1 MTDEGDQSLNAG
13 SREQTS
19 SQESRNSTTP
29 TPIVRVTL
37 AEPEQTVEV
46 TESFED
52 LLQAEHET
60 EDDVALPKVR
70 SDFGEDKTDEEPC
83 VTFYGQPTETETE
96 EDSLLSP
103 SSDRSR
109 ISDIVI
115 GRSFPPEDDNYNNES
130 DDHDDNQSVTSSK
143 FSDSDSDEESRGRP
157 RISSRS
163 QSPANT
169 FVTRVANQKE
179 LEKSTAKRR
188 RSQEGLPSGVKRKAT
203 GERSPLAIEYV
214 TIDCDYAE
222 VTSPTDV
229 KVIITDPNAVA
240 DLKKCAEK
248 NDWPMSPVDRAS
260 SLPQSTQAAVTEA
273 FELQEILKLA
283 EAYNRDGPKHTPP
296 QAPERPG
303 TPNFGMSLA
312 DAEAEDEDVNAP
324 NIPGRLTAPS
334 FRRVE
339 TGSLGHRRSTSADE
353 AAKAKQTLRAGRV
366 GLIQNDLRRLAVNKH
381 HNVSVWKPE
390 DLWYFMRV
398 QEDRVLSLS
407 KVLGQNKLSTNPEGV
422 ADVRAEREAMQDEVE
437 RMKSELAVAKVAY
450 EKRVLELENE
460 VKEADAMVKTLQ
472 GERFEGSLVEAITT
486 SPTQLPPEV
495 QEGLDKV
502 SKDVAKM
509 GGMQIS
515 MNDNMAKMRSMLDVS
530 QVQEKQILALN
541 VDNAQLRNQ
550 IVFFEK
556 QAEKAVQRFLSEQK
570 ACGKVTKAYEE
581 QKKEIAHLAHRNSIL
596 KVLKVQTDLELAG
609 LRGQIEKLNDTV
621 SELVSMQN
629 ATVTIAAP
637 VAASVAKKSEP
648 RVDLLERELETTKL
662 SNKSLAGK
670 VATLEHLLSESEE
683 NSKRFKEL
691 YNSANDQRV
700 WSFAHYATLRQPWP
714 IATREDIAQLIVNV
728 VNENRV
734 PGDESVQPAESA
746 IHGRSTGETYSE
758 LGQSVPELRLPEQ
771 LTRDHVVPWLAAD
784 MGVRNIFDEIRALGI
799 YLDGRVEDEILRTLI
814 EQGLCYGNYD
824 VFSTFVFSGRPI
836 SRKEFVTRLAS
847 LIGTLDVLE
856 KRLYKAETDRDLAEK
871 KTSELAQRDHQNQLK
886 LKQNAHNLKK
896 ARRAMDTFE
905 KHHGS
910 PLGAL
915 EDLIVLQTREAD
927 LEADM
932 ADLREEVAYYE
943 REMAQERHEAMSD
956 SDLTVT
962 GEETCNIT
970 THKELEAKIRVLEN
984 EKRELVASFNKK
996 MDGDDPSYSGTA
1008 DDSVIDRPIDYQPS
1022 VHDYWVE
1029 LNKLREESE
1038 QLDRNHE
1045 IDSAQ
1050 LPNSPTCPNCSVMR
1064 RQIEKLKKKHKL
1076 ALQTAEQTRE
1086 NDVIR
1091 TMNSA
1096 EAFAHGEKAELGS
1109 KISELTRQLSDAS
1122 SETPIP
1128 ARPARC
1134 DDCAYLSSE
1143 NRKTQIKLRAAR
1155 DMVRHLDHRV
1165 FAYSDRADT
1174 ANKEVVRLQTEVDR
1188 LNGHSPSVTSTAPT
1202 SAGNS
1207 PEQQTQKDNRIKELE
1222 VELVKTQQ
1230 LLTDK
1235 IQTALSGSWGA
1246 TKLAA
1251 VPVDQQ
1257 DDMWDSFET
1266 ESNNRKLVKE
1276 RKELRE
1282 ENAKMHKLLDDFETA
1297 AAVWVVGEEVSAE
1310 DLDRATNI
1318 GLQARL
1324 DHLELLKA
1332 NVGELQKLR
1341 EKNAMLVSEKEALIT
1356 KAYDLEGVIGY
1367 FQGNISPKCCGA
1379 VRNDLEK
1386 ESEAHAV
1393 TKSQLEDAL
1402 AKANA
1407 IDDSQNGEDQ
1417 DPCKVVKQELQTTK
1431 ERLENITKKFEDAE
1445 SDHNWQVGTMIE
1457 DYDSL
1462 HTQFKDSEKKLKEA
1476 LEGTKPDVNAGQADI
1491 NDSGKDVKAE
1501 LKTVKSQYKE
1511 LEDAFKVNAGQ
1522 LNTVKKQL
1530 READLKASAKNTGG
1544 NVTSPNNDSKELRE
1558 ELEATKKKCVRSTK
1572 QLQEHLDQEKQ
1583 TTKKL
1588 QEDLAKVKVVDQPT
1602 NSDKND
1608 PQEQI
1613 ASLSQQLRDSAVKIV
1628 NLQHRIGELETTK
1641 DTYKLAGD
1649 RHLPPPEDDKCKDTI
1664 MELISAQTKLKGLI
1678 DTYITPIPETP
1689 GSPIKHPKQKTFTE
1703 DVFSV
1708 FERFVLRKDPGVES
1722 APSSPT
1728 KASHEVPVPRPI
1740 ANDDPCSVYEKQLR
1754 DVQKQCDAFEMLT
1767 LYKEKFLRS
1776 EERLGRRDK
1785 DLQKAKN
1792 MLERVVDDSP
1802 HAVRKLLNQAYL
1814 ANRRQANIIECKEI
1828 VAAQHAEEMLALHKR
1843 LERLRR
1849 PNAPME
1855 ELQDANDL
1863 KKKEL
1868 LDLHDEFHKY
1878 KIEKG
1883 KQLNFLGSQL
1893 SILYTERD
1901 EWRADKKGEKKTP
1914 TKSLWKPAETAK
1926 NASTAT
1932 QNVSQT
1938 APAEAIKLKKA
1949 KDDEAIEKINKAIL
1963 EAHEARKSGV
1973 MTNEP
1978 ASKAVSSESKTAE
1991 SKSTTAGA
1999 EEKKEPKE
2007 PEPPLPKLIY
2017 EFWPCPPPE
2026 KQMIFDEAF
2035 EKSERLYGTPVYI
2048 TKDRL
2053 PHHPK
2058 PEPSSLFNE
2067 GESSRWKLPKLP
2079 KRHWYSNAAEAVV
2092 RFPSTEW
2099 FLPTF
2104 YITMV
2109 VLDQLDNESR
2119 YAHALIDSIYG
2130 RERGPHDWIWSW
2142 PVLVAAFFFIYTCW
2156 ITDSL
2161 FCRKPIEIKEVK
2173 VEESNLLLP
2182 DPSEVEIPPKIDPCK
2197 DVKKELAD
2205 LKFKCKE
2212 TEEPKKD
2219 ETNANAD
2226 DATEVPTGTTDKAAA
2241 DNANKAAA
2249 DTPAKAATN
2258 ISNKSV
2264 GTANKP
2270 ATEAS
2275 HKGATNNGD
2284 PCKAVND
2291 ELLATKFRLQDAED
2305 RLQGNKTVIDWKN
2318 DKRTP
2323 EQWKKVENTKFWEI
2337 AGVPGPRGGA
2347 TITYED
2353 FQKNGGVEFTR
2364 RSSQTAAQSAAE
2376 KVASSAAAQAGQRA
2390 ASANANS
2397 PHWAPGTGAPT
2408 TQQFSTGRLFSTP
2421 ELTGPW
2427 PAPTPDYLADFNTP
2441 DHGIL
2446 ASQNGYKSAPSAG
2459 PEYTEN
2465 VFSDQSF
2472 NVQPK
2477 SNSSLNSTGYGSSN
2491 YAGQRLDDTFFS
2503 NTPLDEARFFVPAEI
2518 SFGGTG
2524 LGDGIE
2530 DLGSYVDSLQAQRGS
2545 ATTVSASNAGF
2556 RPKETPGQAGKN
2568 PGSAK
2573 GGVEPPRTLPGQTG
2587 KKSASTNGGVE
2598 LPHTPPGQIV
2608 PPHGDAY
2615 DGTPIN
2621 SSIQKTP
2628 SEWVDY
2634 LNARLSKSP
2643 KVKQIPALSFTYLA
2657 TDNTK
2662 LSYAEFFNDRLRSPE
2677 SASNNPSKIETKP
2690 VGMSKCAVPSKPA
2703 ETSKDSPFNGP
2714 GAFNPRTPPPRILAQ
2729 YREDFFERL
2738 QTNEVCCEH
2747 EYEWK
2752 GARGSLLKNPSE
2764 HVQKTPRECIH
2775 GGTYRSHANNLGSP
2789 RAKALRVGVDANGII
2804 MCPTAATPEALSA
2817 AWTEFLHEYPNVIL
2831 YLGDFNEK
2839 EMKFGVSASINVHI
2853 FIAQRQAVA
2862 KKNKVKYPSLI
2873 ELSLWRAENGFLPPA
2888 ESEVAILADIVDRRR
2903 TDLTQSVGGTDPEPS
2918 SLIGQYQYTPSNNIP
2933 GAFSQ
2938 IPEAVRNPGSIN
2950 QDQPA
2955 SRGYVAPTYSAGS
2968 FWQLP
2973 EELRNPGLIP
2983 TFRNPTAT
2991 GPTLNASSY
3000 PIPHPTMSGSTINL
3014 SGTSS
3019 FKIIRPRGED
3029 PCKDVKERLEATQKE
3044 LDDLKD
3050 QEDCDEVKK
3059 RVKKLHDQLS
3069 ALKIL
3074 YDPVRTQLTNT
3085 EAELEKEKKEHEE
3098 AKAQLALADPKT
3110 IKTNGDQQAAVKAI
3124 EDKLKAAEKEA
3135 TKKLEEAETEA
3146 KKWKKQDAES
3156 RKALQ
3161 LEKNRTAPSKKQV
3174 EQQIEE
3180 QVKERVKEEAKKHVK
3195 VQIKEVEVI
3204 RPVNKSSWTRFLITL
3219 ALSTFLGIKY
3229 YDNYILGYTP
3239 LHEGSALSV
3248 TDIIWYDFVE
3258 LFRDYS
3264 GLITTLGATTI
3275 GVLAIYL
3282 AWVFSAVFD
3291 PYPDSRHHD
3300 LDGSDG
3306 DDSGDSSDDD
3316 SNDNG
3321 GDNYGGDDKKG
3332 DSSMKQTKKINR
3344 PKELNTKSPMSWF
3357 PLGIAPG
3364 SPKSPKSPQR
3374 YSSKNPLSWFPLG
3387 IALDSP
3393 KLPKS
3398 PRSPKPFKTTRQ
3410 QTWKHSDV
3418 SSVSTEPS
3426 STRAADVPIKINKRK
3441 DISPYCK
3448 ELEDKVEEYQKE
3460 VAQANRELT
3469 AARSEIQALSE
3480 SRISPSATTP
3490 QTGPKADPKRHAYAH
3505 SVISSVSN
3513 APEAV
3518 KTVRETVKETA
3529 KEAAKTVEKKGQR
3542 SQSMVP
3548 TAAETGKTIVTEGL
3562 DILSLGLF
3570 GLVKDKVVGLIPQTS
3585 SASETSVPDIT
3596 VTPSDKEK
3604 DSNAIEADE
3613 DGTSG
3618 TFILLNGKVVRV
3630 KRPQT
3635 ISSTEPS
3642 VPEITAPRSDDNKN
3656 LNAELEA
3663 IKKVLEAVK
3672 KERDAAQKE
3681 LGDTKKSPDA
3691 TKDENELWDG
3701 TSNGESDWEDPCKDV
3716 KKELALVRKAL
3727 EQAKGEVQ
3735 FLRKEKKNRESK
3747 QAKEELRSKERTRR
3761 QEELGEDYEDE
3772 DSPDDSDDGDDDF
3785 PPAGT
3790 TEAKFL
3796 VKENMLKIRE
3806 IQLKEAAE
3814 QLKAC
3819 HEANK
3824 ALRTRMYDA
3833 EDGWAAEKEEANTL
3847 DQPNS
3852 TWSQRYSRKNLSDQ
3866 GTQTSPAR
3874 PDSTQASS
3882 GDADHTECNRK
3893 IHTLTVERDH
3903 LVKDRGE
3910 ALQKWKDC
3918 EGRQRQAEQIKQE
3931 NTLKQDATS
3940 QEDPD
3945 QVKSQLEAANK
3956 KLKATEEQVDAA
3968 NKEIAD
3974 LTADI
3979 MHGSSANLEKQ
3990 VEEQRADHRHGIEGL
4005 RTANQK
4011 LKAEIDVKKDMVEK
4025 WKSEHYKTK
4034 NEIGNLHRKL
4044 SEAQSKYKESKK
4056 MEEQALKEAE
4066 VSKKSLD
4073 AWQKELKG
4081 PSPTLPP
4088 NLATD
4093 PETARFQRL
4102 LHDKTRQLEMAI
4114 HNKEQVQE
4122 WVDWYKTR
4130 EPENHVECNKSL
4142 KVYKEK
4148 WDKAQETLF
4157 KAAEVNNE
4165 MQKVVLVGKNKIL
4178 EAEKEK
4184 RALAN
4189 QVEKLTKER
4198 ASEKK
4203 EKKHPSP
4210 PEVPSSA
4217 LQDTR
4222 RQIRLAE
4229 DEARRLESDC
4239 NRLAREN
4246 TQLKQRFEHKID
4258 TLEHAPDPK
4267 LPVKT
4272 VYPTPISGFRKQEN
4286 SKNKTRPAGIITDFS
4301 NLDDPFNDALVTGG
4315 LLPAK
4320 TPEFNPNRLF
4330 DALGLPHSE
4339 LTPRRKPIPMPIPPF
4354 PASAPLTPQGRR
4366 RAAERMLTDPKGEA
4380 ELAKERAVN
4389 AAYRSAETEFEE
4401 WRTDQYALVYSRL
4414 RPKLQIPVR
4423 NILGQLETLSER
4435 SNEERSVKSEKSEK
4449 EDDKEEPKTPENKK
4463 EKKSRIETDQSQKS
4477 ESSSGESLDDEEYG
4491 IPTYTVSE
4499 ETEVSECDG
4508 ISES

>member
-13 SREQTS
+13 SREQTP

-37 AEPEQTVEV
+37 AEPEQTVEA
-46 TESFED
+46 TESSED
-52 LLQAEHET
+52 SLQAEHET

-70 SDFGEDKTDEEPC
+70 SDFEEAGTDEEPS
-83 VTFYGQPTETETE
+83 VIFSGQPTEAETE

-109 ISDIVI
+109 LSDIVI
-115 GRSFPPEDDNYNNES
+115 GRSFSPEDDDYDNENDHEDE
-130 DDHDDNQSVTSSK
+130 DDDQSVTSSK

-163 QSPANT
+163 HSPANT

-188 RSQEGLPSGVKRKAT
+188 RSQEGLPSGAKRKAT

-214 TIDCDYAE
+214 TIDRDHDHAE

-260 SLPQSTQAAVTEA
+260 SLPQSTQDAVTEA

-283 EAYNRDGPKHTPP
+283 EAYNKDGPKHTPP
-296 QAPERPG
+296 QVPERPG
-303 TPNFGMSLA
+303 TPNFGMSSA

-334 FRRVE
+334 SRRVE

-407 KVLGQNKLSTNPEGV
+407 KVLGQNKLSIDSEGV

-460 VKEADAMVKTLQ
+460 VKEADAMVKILQ
-472 GERFEGSLVEAITT
+472 GERFEGSLVEAITA
-486 SPTQLPPEV
+486 SPTQLPSEV

-502 SKDVAKM
+502 SKDVAEM

-556 QAEKAVQRFLSEQK
+556 QAEKAVQRFLNEQK

-581 QKKEIAHLAHRNSIL
+581 HKKETAHLAHRNSTL
-596 KVLKVQTDLELAG
+596 KALKVQTDLELAG
-609 LRGQIEKLNDTV
+609 LRGQIEELNDTV
-621 SELVSMQN
+621 SELESMQN

-637 VAASVAKKSEP
+637 VAASVAEKSEP

-670 VATLEHLLSESEE
+670 VATLEHLLSKSEE
-683 NSKRFKEL
+683 KSKRFKEL
-691 YNSANDQRV
+691 YKSANDQRV

-728 VNENRV
+728 INENRL

-836 SRKEFVTRLAS
+836 SREEFVTRLAS

-886 LKQNAHNLKK
+886 LKQNAHDLKK

-910 PLGAL
+910 PSGAL

-943 REMAQERHEAMSD
+943 REMAQVRHEVMSD
-956 SDLTVT
+956 SDLTIT
-962 GEETCNIT
+962 GEETCKIT
-970 THKELEAKIRVLEN
+970 AHRELEAKICTLEN

-996 MDGDDPSYSGTA
+996 MAGDDPSYGGTA

-1022 VHDYWVE
+1022 VHDYWAE

-1038 QLDRNHE
+1038 QLNRVHE

-1064 RQIEKLKKKHKL
+1064 KQIEKLKKNHKL
-1076 ALQTAEQTRE
+1076 ALKRAEETRE
-1086 NDVIR
+1086 SDVIR

-1096 EAFAHGEKAELGS
+1096 EAFAHGEKAELQS
-1109 KISELTRQLSDAS
+1109 KISELTRQLGDAS

-1128 ARPARC
+1128 TRPARC

-1143 NRKTQIKLRAAR
+1143 NTKTKIKLRAAQ

-1188 LNGHSPSVTSTAPT
+1188 LNGQSPSVTSTAPT

-1207 PEQQTQKDNRIKELE
+1207 PEQQTQKNNRIKELE

-1235 IQTALSGSWGA
+1235 IQTTLGGSWGA

-1251 VPVDQQ
+1251 VPLDQQ
-1257 DDMWDSFET
+1257 EDMWDSFET
-1266 ESNNRKLVKE
+1266 ESNHRKLVKE

-1332 NVGELQKLR
+1332 DVGELQKLR
-1341 EKNAMLVSEKEALIT
+1341 EKNATLVSEKEALIT

-1367 FQGNISPKCCGA
+1367 LHGNNSPKCCGA

-1393 TKSQLEDAL
+1393 TKSQLEGAL

-1407 IDDSQNGEDQ
+1407 NDDFQTGEGQ
-1417 DPCKVVKQELQTTK
+1417 DPCKVVKQELQTSK

-1445 SDHNWQVGTMIE
+1445 SDHDWKVDVMIK
-1457 DYDSL
+1457 DYESL

-1476 LEGTKPDVNAGQADI
+1476 LKSTTPDENPDQADI

-1511 LEDAFKVNAGQ
+1511 LEDAFKVNTGQ
-1522 LNTVKKQL
+1522 LDTVRKQL
-1530 READLKASAKNTGG
+1530 REVNLKASAQNTGG
-1544 NVTSPNNDSKELRE
+1544 NVTSPNDDSKKLRE
-1558 ELEATKKKCVRSTK
+1558 ELEATKTECVKSTK
-1572 QLQEHLDQEKQ
+1572 QLQELLDQEKQ

-1588 QEDLAKVKVVDQPT
+1588 QEDLAKAKVVDQPT
-1602 NSDKND
+1602 NNDKND

-1613 ASLSQQLRDSAVKIV
+1613 ASLSQQLRESAVKIV

-1649 RHLPPPEDDKCKDTI
+1649 RHLPPPEDDQCKDTI
-1664 MELISAQTKLKGLI
+1664 MELIGAQTKLKGLI
-1678 DTYITPIPETP
+1678 DTYIMPTPETP
-1689 GSPIKHPKQKTFTE
+1689 GTPIKHPKQNTFTE

-1708 FERFVLRKDPGVES
+1708 FEKFVLRKDPGAES
-1722 APSSPT
+1722 APGSPT
-1728 KASHEVPVPRPI
+1728 KASHEVPAPRPI
-1740 ANDDPCSVYEKQLR
+1740 ANDDPCGVYKKQLR

-1767 LYKEKFLRS
+1767 LYKEKLLRS

-1802 HAVRKLLNQAYL
+1802 HAVRKLLNEAYL

-1855 ELQDANDL
+1855 ELQDENDS
-1863 KKKEL
+1863 KKKKL

-1901 EWRADKKGEKKTP
+1901 GWRADTKGEKKTP
-1914 TKSLWKPAETAK
+1914 VKSLWKPAETAK

-1932 QNVSQT
+1932 KNVSQT
-1938 APAEAIKLKKA
+1938 ASAEAIKLKKA

-1973 MTNEP
+1973 KTSEP
-1978 ASKAVSSESKTAE
+1978 ASKAVSSESKTADSTSKTTE
-1991 SKSTTAGA
+1991 SKSTTAGD

-2026 KQMIFDEAF
+2026 KQKIFDEAF
-2035 EKSERLYGTPVYI
+2035 EKSEKLYGTPVYI

-2058 PEPSSLFNE
+2058 PKPSSLFNE
-2067 GESSRWKLPKLP
+2067 GESLRWKLPKLA
-2079 KRHWYSNAAEAVV
+2079 KRHWYSDAAEAVV
-2092 RFPSTEW
+2092 RFPTTEW
-2099 FLPTF
+2099 FLPSF

-2109 VLDQLDNESR
+2109 VLDQLDSESR
-2119 YAHALIDSIYG
+2119 YAHALIDSVYG

-2161 FCRKPIEIKEVK
+2161 FCRKPIEIKEAK
-2173 VEESNLLLP
+2173 VEESNLMLP
-2182 DPSEVEIPPKIDPCK
+2182 DSSEVEIPPKIDPCK
-2197 DVKKELAD
+2197 DVKKGLAD
-2205 LKFKCKE
+2205 LKFKYKE

-2219 ETNANAD
+2219 DTNANAD
-2226 DATEVPTGTTDKAAA
+2226 NATKVPKGTTDKAAA

-2249 DTPAKAATN
+2249 DTPAKAATDN
-2258 ISNKSV
+2258 SKKSV

-2275 HKGATNNGD
+2275 NKIATNNGD
-2284 PCKAVND
+2284 PCKTVND

-2323 EQWKKVENTKFWEI
+2323 EQWKEVENTKFWEI
-2337 AGVPGPRGGA
+2337 AGVPGPRRGT

-2364 RSSQTAAQSAAE
+2364 RSSQTAAQLAAQ
-2376 KVASSAAAQAGQRA
+2376 KGASSAAAQAGQRA
-2390 ASANANS
+2390 ASANTNS
-2397 PHWAPGTGAPT
+2397 VHWAPGTGAPT

-2427 PAPTPDYLADFNTP
+2427 PAPTPDYLIEFNTP
-2441 DHGIL
+2441 DNGIF
-2446 ASQNGYKSAPSAG
+2446 ASQQGYGSASSAG
-2459 PEYTEN
+2459 PDYTEN
-2465 VFSDQSF
+2465 VFSDPSF

-2477 SNSSLNSTGYGSSN
+2477 SNSSLNSVIYGPSS

-2503 NTPLDEARFFVPAEI
+2503 NTPFDEAGFFVPAEI

-2524 LGDGIE
+2524 LSGGLD
-2530 DLGSYVDSLQAQRGS
+2530 DLGSYVNSLQGQRGS
-2545 ATTVSASNAGF
+2545 ATTASASDAGF
-2556 RPKETPGQAGKN
+2556 RPKDPPGQAGKN
-2568 PGSAK
+2568 PESAK
-2573 GGVEPPRTLPGQTG
+2573 EGVEPPRTPPGQIG
-2587 KKSASTNGGVE
+2587 KNSAIAKRGVE
-2598 LPHTPPGQIV
+2598 SPHTPPGQIT

-2634 LNARLSKSP
+2634 LNARQSKSP
-2643 KVKQIPALSFTYLA
+2643 KIKQTPALPFIYPA
-2657 TDNTK
+2657 TDDTK
-2662 LSYAEFFNDRLRSPE
+2662 LSYAEFVNRLHSPE
-2677 SASNNPSKIETKP
+2677 SAGNSPSKIETKP
-2690 VGMSKCAVPSKPA
+2690 VEESKSAAPSKPA
-2703 ETSKDSPFNGP
+2703 ETSEDSPFNGS
-2714 GAFNPRTPPPRILAQ
+2714 GAFDPQTPPPRIPPQ
-2729 YREDFFERL
+2729 YRDGFFQRL

-2752 GARGSLLKNPSE
+2752 AARGSLLKNPSE
-2764 HVQKTPRECIH
+2764 YVQETPRECVH
-2775 GGTYRSHANNLGSP
+2775 GGTYRIRANNLSSP
-2789 RAKALRVGVDANGII
+2789 RAKALRVGVDANDII

-2817 AWTEFLHEYPNVIL
+2817 AWTKFLHKYPNVIL
-2831 YLGDFNEK
+2831 YLGEFNEK
-2839 EMKFGVSASINVHI
+2839 EMKFGVNASINVHN
-2853 FIAQRQAVA
+2853 FIAQRQAIA

-2903 TDLTQSVGGTDPEPS
+2903 IDLTQSVRGTDSELS

-2938 IPEAVRNPGSIN
+2938 IPEAVRNPGSVN
-2950 QDQPA
+2950 QQQPA
-2955 SRGYVAPTYSAGS
+2955 SRGYVAPTYPPGS

-2973 EELRNPGLIP
+2973 EELRNPGFIP
-2983 TFRNPTAT
+2983 TVRNPTAT
-2991 GPTLNASSY
+2991 SPTSNASSY
-3000 PIPHPTMSGSTINL
+3000 SISRPTMSGSNIDL
-3014 SGTSS
+3014 SGTPG
-3019 FKIIRPRGED
+3019 FKILRPRGED

-3044 LDDLKD
+3044 LDFLKD

-3059 RVKKLHDQLS
+3059 RVKELHEQLS

-3085 EAELEKEKKEHEE
+3085 EAELEKEKKAHEE

-3110 IKTNGDQQAAVKAI
+3110 IKTNGDQLAAVKAV

-3135 TKKLEEAETEA
+3135 TKKLEDAETEA

-3156 RKALQ
+3156 RKALE
-3161 LEKNRTAPSKKQV
+3161 LEKNRAAPSKKQV
-3174 EQQIEE
+3174 EEQIEE

-3195 VQIKEVEVI
+3195 VQIKQVEVV

-3229 YDNYILGYTP
+3229 YDNYILGFTP

-3258 LFRDYS
+3258 LFRDNS
-3264 GLITTLGATTI
+3264 GLITTLGASTV
-3275 GVLAIYL
+3275 GVLVIYL
-3282 AWVFSAVFD
+3282 AWVFCAVFD
-3291 PYPDSRHHD
+3291 PYPDSRHRD

-3306 DDSGDSSDDD
+3306 DESGDSSDDD

-3321 GDNYGGDDKKG
+3321 GDNNGGDDKKG
-3332 DSSMKQTKKINR
+3332 DSSKKQTKEDNR
-3344 PKELNTKSPMSWF
+3344 PKELNTMSPMPWF

-3364 SPKSPKSPQR
+3364 SPQSPKSPQK
-3374 YSSKNPLSWFPLG
+3374 YSSKNPLSWFSLD
-3387 IALDSP
+3387 IAPDSP

-3410 QTWKHSDV
+3410 QTWKHSDI

-3426 STRAADVPIKINKRK
+3426 STRTADIRTKVHKEK
-3441 DISPYCK
+3441 DVSPYCK
-3448 ELEDKVEEYQKE
+3448 ELEDKIEEYQKE
-3460 VAQANRELT
+3460 VSQAKRELT
-3469 AARSEIQALSE
+3469 AAKSEIKALSE
-3480 SRISPSATTP
+3480 ARISPSATAP
-3490 QTGPKADPKRHAYAH
+3490 QAGPKADPKRHPYAR
-3505 SVISSVSN
+3505 SAISSVSN
-3513 APEAV
+3513 APEVFESV
-3518 KTVRETVKETA
+3518 KEKVKETA
-3529 KEAAKTVEKKGQR
+3529 EEAEKTVEKKAQR
-3542 SQSMVP
+3542 SQSIVS

-3570 GLVKDKVVGLIPQTS
+3570 GLVKDKVAGL
-3585 SASETSVPDIT
+3585 
-3596 VTPSDKEK
+3596 
-3604 DSNAIEADE
+3604 
-3613 DGTSG
+3613 
-3618 TFILLNGKVVRV
+3618 
-3630 KRPQT
+3630 RPQIT
-3635 ISSTEPS
+3635 SSTESS
-3642 VPEITAPRSDDNKN
+3642 VPEITATKSDENKN
-3656 LNAELEA
+3656 SKAELEA
-3663 IKKVLEAVK
+3663 TKKELEAVK
-3672 KERDAAQKE
+3672 KERDTALKE
-3681 LGDTKKSPDA
+3681 LGDIKKSPDA
-3691 TKDENELWDG
+3691 KKGENELWDG
-3701 TSNGESDWEDPCKDV
+3701 MIKGEADWEDPCKDV

-3727 EQAKGEVQ
+3727 EQAKGEVE
-3735 FLRKEKKNRESK
+3735 FLRKEKKKRESK
-3747 QAKEELRSKERTRR
+3747 QAKEELRRKERIRR

-3772 DSPDDSDDGDDDF
+3772 DEDSPDGSDDGDDDF

-3790 TEAKFL
+3790 IEAKFL

-3833 EDGWAAEKEEANTL
+3833 EDGWAVEREGVNTL
-3847 DQPNS
+3847 DQLNS

-3866 GTQTSPAR
+3866 GTQTSPVR
-3874 PDSTQASS
+3874 LDSTQASS
-3882 GDADHTECNRK
+3882 GDADHTECNFK
-3893 IHTLTVERDH
+3893 IHALTVERDH
-3903 LVKDRGE
+3903 LVKDRDE
-3910 ALQKWKDC
+3910 ALQKRENC
-3918 EGRQRQAEQIKQE
+3918 EDRQRQAEQIKQE

-3940 QEDPD
+3940 QEDLD
-3945 QVKSQLEAANK
+3945 QVMSQLEAANE
-3956 KLKATEEQVDAA
+3956 KLKAAEEQVDAA

-3974 LTADI
+3974 LTAEV
-3979 MHGSSANLEKQ
+3979 MRGSSHGLCLTGGKRKIVEENLADLEKH
-3990 VEEQRADHRHGIEGL
+3990 VEEQRADHRHEIEGL
-4005 RTANQK
+4005 RAANRK

-4025 WKSEHYKTK
+4025 WKREHYRTK
-4034 NEIGNLHRKL
+4034 DVIEDLHRKL
-4044 SEAQSKYKESKK
+4044 SKAQTKYEEIKK
-4056 MEEQALKEAE
+4056 MEEQAFKEAE
-4066 VSKKSLD
+4066 VSKKLLD

-4088 NLATD
+4088 NLSSD
-4093 PETARFQRL
+4093 PDTARYQRL

-4114 HNKEQVQE
+4114 YNKEQVQE

-4130 EPENHVECNKSL
+4130 EAENHVECNKTL

-4157 KAAEVNNE
+4157 KAAEVNDE
-4165 MQKVVLVGKNKIL
+4165 MQKVVLIGKNKVL

-4184 RALAN
+4184 RALAK
-4189 QVEKLTKER
+4189 QVEELTEER

-4203 EKKHPSP
+4203 GKKHPSP

-4222 RQIRLAE
+4222 RQIRLVE
-4229 DEARRLESDC
+4229 DEARRLEADC

-4258 TLEHAPDPK
+4258 TLEHAADPK

-4272 VYPTPISGFRKQEN
+4272 AYPTPISGVRKPETD
-4286 SKNKTRPAGIITDFS
+4286 KNKTRPAGIITDFS

-4315 LLPAK
+4315 LLSAK

-4354 PASAPLTPQGRR
+4354 LASTPLTPQGRR
-4366 RAAERMLTDPKGEA
+4366 RAAERVLTDPKREA

-4435 SNEERSVKSEKSEK
+4435 SNEERSVKFEESEKK
-4449 EDDKEEPKTPENKK
+4449 DDKEEAKTPENKK
-4463 EKKSRIETDQSQKS
+4463 EKQSRIETDQSQKS
-4477 ESSSGESLDDEEYG
+4477 DDSSGESLDDEEHA
-4491 IPTYTVSE
+4491 IPTYTISE
-4499 ETEVSECDG
+4499 ETEVSGCDG